1 MNRSVFVRTAA
12 LAVAIDAASPFI
24 DVPARACGMAQPGG
38 SITLYVAP
46 ASSYAGNDPAAAARA
61 KAEGALVR
69 GFDALRAETAAWW
82 QAFFSQSA
90 VVLPDADLATW
101 YARSIWYLGVFF
113 GNTDVPPGCN
123 GTSLESFAGGTL
135 GYKGKSYPFSIDGLD
150 VGSVGMST
158 STTNGKV
165 YNLKNLQDFNGT
177 YTAIGASATVG
188 GGGSVSTMRNQ
199 NGVKMT
205 LGGTSTGL
213 RVKAGVDGLKVQL
226 KE

>member
-12 LAVAIDAASPFI
+12 LAVAIGLFVA
-24 DVPARACGMAQPGG
+24 
-38 SITLYVAP
+38 AP
-46 ASSYAGNDPAAAARA
+46 AQAKGPAPS
-61 KAEGALVR
+61 GTVR
-69 GFDALRAETAAWW
+69 IDQTNVG
-82 QAFFSQSA
+82 
-90 VVLPDADLATW
+90 
-101 YARSIWYLGVFF
+101 LGVGVSF
-113 GNTDVPPGCN
+113 G
-123 GTSLESFAGGTL
+123 GGTL
-135 GYKGKSYPFSIDGLD
+135 VYKGKSYPFSIDGLD
-150 VGSVGMST
+150 VGSVGMSK